1 MNIAII
7 PSRFGSKRF
16 NGKPLS
22 LIKNKP
28 MIQWVYEQAKKAQNI
43 DQVVVATDDERI
55 FKTVKDF
62 GGQAMMTSSDLKS
75 GTDRVAQ
82 TANLLNAGPD
92 EVIINIQGDQPVF
105 NPECID
111 QMTAPFKKDPD
122 ILMSTLAFQI
132 MDKKEI
138 TNPSDVKVTFDDNG
152 MALYFSRSQ
161 IPYPR
166 DDDSDTVFYKHLG
179 FYAYKKKFLDII
191 SSLEGTRLE
200 NIEKLEQLR
209 VLEYGYKIKVVVTQ
223 HDSLSVDIPEDIER
237 IEKKYFAEY
246 Y

>member
-1 MNIAII
+1 
-7 PSRFGSKRF
+7 
-16 NGKPLS
+16 
-22 LIKNKP
+22 
-28 MIQWVYEQAKKAQNI
+28 
-43 DQVVVATDDERI
+43 
-55 FKTVKDF
+55 
-62 GGQAMMTSSDLKS
+62 
-75 GTDRVAQ
+75 
-82 TANLLNAGPD
+82 
-92 EVIINIQGDQPVF
+92 
-105 NPECID
+105 
-111 QMTAPFKKDPD
+111 
-122 ILMSTLAFQI
+122 MSTLAFQI

-166 DDDSDTVFYKHLG
+166 DNDSDTVFYKHLG